1 MKKNLLAALICA
13 ASLAGC
19 AGMGGDRGE
28 GQAGQRSVGQVVDDA
43 TITAQVKA
51 ALAADPDLSALKI
64 NVDTLQGA
72 VKLKGEVKSIALRRK
87 ADALAAGI
95 KGVKS
100 VDNQLVIT
108 G

>member
-1 MKKNLLAALICA
+1 MRKLLVTLVCA

-19 AGMGGDRGE
+19 AGMGGDRGAD
-28 GQAGQRSVGQVVDDA
+28 QSGQRSAGQVVDDA
-43 TITAQVKA
+43 AITAQVKA

-64 NVDTLQGA
+64 NVDTTQGA
-72 VKLKGEVKSIALRRK
+72 VKLKGEVKTIALRRK

>member
-1 MKKNLLAALICA
+1 MKNLLVALICA

-19 AGMGGDRGE
+19 AGMGDRGAK
-28 GQAGQRSVGQVVDDA
+28 QDTGQRSAGQVVDDA
-43 TITAQVKA
+43 AITAQVKA

-64 NVDTLQGA
+64 NVDTAQGA
-72 VKLKGEVKSIALRRK
+72 VKLKGEVKTIALRRK
-87 ADALAAGI
+87 ANDLAAGI

>member
-1 MKKNLLAALICA
+1 MKKLLAALVFA

-19 AGMGGDRGE
+19 AGMGGDRGTE
-28 GQAGQRSVGQVVDDA
+28 PAAGQRPVGQVVDDA
-43 TITAQVKA
+43 AITAQIKA
-51 ALAADPDLSALKI
+51 ALAADPDLSAVKI
-64 NVDTLQGA
+64 NVDTAQGA
-72 VKLKGEVKSIALRRK
+72 VKLKGEVKTIALRRK
-87 ADALAAGI
+87 ANELATGV